1 MKPRLFIAMHYM
13 ELGGAEMSLVG
24 LLQAL
29 DYGRCDVDLFVY
41 DHRGELMRFIP
52 EGVRLLPENPVYA
65 HLERPLAAT
74 LRAAFRFGVLS
85 LGTRWRLLRLVAARL
100 KAKWLYRR
108 YARRHGPRD
117 GSALFGYIGACVTPA
132 LPPLA
137 GLGEYDLAISFLT
150 PHNFVRDKVWARR
163 KWAWIHTDYSFIDID
178 VELERPVWGSFDRIV
193 SISPG
198 VTRAFLQKMPVLAPK
213 VMEMENIL
221 SPAFVRCRAEE
232 PCPDAPAPRPG
243 GYNLLSVGRL
253 SHAKN
258 YDNIPDICRRL
269 CEQGLDVRW
278 YIIGYGGEEAL
289 IRQRIAEAGMQ
300 ERVLLLG
307 KRANPYPY
315 IRACDVY
322 VQPSRYE
329 GKSVTVREAQVLC
342 KPVVVAAYATAA
354 SQVQDGVDGRIVPQ
368 ENAACADALAGF
380 LRDAALRERLTKYL
394 EAHDYGNVREVGK
407 LYAALAE

>member
-1 MKPRLFIAMHYM
+1 MRPRLFIAMHYM

-41 DHRGELMRFIP
+41 SHQGELMRFVP
-52 EGVRLLPENPVYA
+52 DGVRLLPENPVYA
-65 HLERPLAAT
+65 HLERPLAVT
-74 LRAAFRFGVLS
+74 LCAAFRPGRLS
-85 LGTRWRLLRLVAARL
+85 PGARWRLLRLVAARL

-108 YARRHGPRD
+108 YARRNAPRD
-117 GSALFGYIGACVTPA
+117 GSALFGYVGACTAPV
-132 LPPLA
+132 LPSLV

-150 PHNFVRDKVWARR
+150 PHNIVRDKVRARH

-178 VELERPVWGSFDRIV
+178 VELERPVWESYDRIV
-193 SISPG
+193 SISAE
-198 VTRAFLQKMPVLAPK
+198 VTRAFLQKMPSLASK
-213 VMEMENIL
+213 VVEMENVL
-221 SPAFVRCRAEE
+221 SPAFIRRRAEE
-232 PCPDAPAPRPG
+232 PCPDIPAPRPG

-258 YDNIPDICRRL
+258 YDNVPDICRRL
-269 CEQGLDVRW
+269 CAQGLDVRW
-278 YIIGYGGEEAL
+278 YIIGYGGDEAL

-368 ENAACADALAGF
+368 ENAACAGALAGF
-380 LRDAALRERLTKYL
+380 LRDAALQKRLTEYL
-394 EAHDYGNVREVGK
+394 GTHDYGNVREVEK
-407 LYAALAE
+407 LYAALLE